1 MAKIIYRE
9 GCEGQNKLFC
19 IEGIEIGLLN
29 GQKALIF
36 PKYSK
41 EYLVHSDQ
49 IDKWNSCALNE
60 IEALKVEDTVSETVA
75 LFNLGSPAANWV
87 LLFVT
92 NDRRQFSLPSL
103 LAAMEIQ
110 HQMEEIDALAETI
123 EGADLLRDFTSSIW
137 SCSRTYLNGG
147 WFVGGGYVFAGSS
160 GSNGKGLGAAC
171 LAVPTIL
178 YREEEI

>member
-9 GCEGQNKLFC
+9 GCEGQNKLSC
-19 IEGIEIGLLN
+19 IEGIEIDLLN
-29 GQKALIF
+29 GQRALIF
-36 PKYSK
+36 PKYS
-41 EYLVHSDQ
+41 EEPLLRYGQ
-49 IDKWNSCALNE
+49 IDKWNGRALSE
-60 IEALKVEDTVSETVA
+60 IEALKVEDTFSETVA

-110 HQMEEIDALAETI
+110 HQKEEIDALAETI
-123 EGADLLRDFTSSIW
+123 EGADLLRDFTSSVW
-137 SCSRTYLNGG
+137 SCSRINTGGG
-147 WFVGGGYVFAGSS
+147 WVASGYGGYAGSS
-160 GSNGKGLGAAC
+160 GLYGAY

>member
-1 MAKIIYRE
+1 MAKIIYKE
-9 GCEGQNKLFC
+9 GCEGQNKLSC

-41 EYLVHSDQ
+41 EYLMQSDQ
-49 IDKWNSCALNE
+49 IDKWNARALSE
-60 IEALKVEDTVSETVA
+60 IEALKVEDTVSETAA
-75 LFNLGSPAANWV
+75 LFLLDSPAANWV
-87 LLFVT
+87 FLLVT
-92 NDRRQFSLPSL
+92 KDGRQFSLPSL

-110 HQMEEIDALAETI
+110 HQKEEIDALAETI
-123 EGADLLRDFTSSIW
+123 EGADLMRDFTSGVW
-137 SCSRTYLNGG
+137 SCSRSGTSIGWVAGG
-147 WFVGGGYVFAGSS
+147 NSGFAYSS
-160 GSNGKGLGAAC
+160 GLGSAR

>member
-1 MAKIIYRE
+1 M
-9 GCEGQNKLFC
+9 EGQNKLSS

-41 EYLVHSDQ
+41 EYLMQSDQ
-49 IDKWNSCALNE
+49 IDKWNDRALSE
-60 IEALKVEDTVSETVA
+60 IEALKVEDTLSETVA

-87 LLFVT
+87 LLFAT
-92 NDRRQFSLPSL
+92 EDRRQFNLPSL

-110 HQMEEIDALAETI
+110 HQKEEIDALAETI
-123 EGADLLRDFTSSIW
+123 EGADLLRDFTSNVW
-137 SCSRTYLNGG
+137 SCSRYNTLSGWIAIGYYGG
-147 WFVGGGYVFAGSS
+147 AYGSS
-160 GSNGKGLGAAC
+160 LGSAS

-178 YREEEI
+178 YREEEL

>member
-19 IEGIEIGLLN
+19 IEGIEIGLFN

-41 EYLVHSDQ
+41 EYLMQSDQ
-49 IDKWNSCALNE
+49 IDKWNARALSE

-87 LLFVT
+87 LMFVT
-92 NDRRQFSLPSL
+92 KDRRQFSLPSL
-103 LAAMEIQ
+103 LAALEIQ
-110 HQMEEIDALAETI
+110 HQKEEIDALAETI
-123 EGADLLRDFTSSIW
+123 EGTDFLRDFTSGVW
-137 SCSRTYLNGG
+137 SCSRSSSGRGWIAGG
-147 WFVGGGYVFAGSS
+147 NYGYAYGSS
-160 GSNGKGLGAAC
+160 LYGAC

-178 YREEEI
+178 YREEEL